1 MTDDYDFQEN
11 TDILPHDDTAPI
23 APLEQPSPI
32 EEMTELRDALQDQ
45 LVAYQNLLAE
55 LRELL
60 VTPAPTP
67 PPTSIGNPAQNTPL
81 NLDAVRDMDVMT
93 VKRRLDE
100 VLTTLKGR

>member
-1 MTDDYDFQEN
+1 MTDETDFQEN
-11 TDILPHDDTAPI
+11 ADVLPDDDTTPI
-23 APLEQPSPI
+23 APAEAPSPI

-55 LRELL
+55 LRGLL
-60 VTPAPTP
+60 ITPAPTP
-67 PPTSIGNPAQNTPL
+67 PPTSIGNPAQNSPL

-100 VLTTLKGR
+100 VLNTLKGR

>member
-11 TDILPHDDTAPI
+11 TDILPHDDTTPI
-23 APLEQPSPI
+23 APPEITPI

-55 LRELL
+55 LRGLL

-100 VLTTLKGR
+100 VLNTLKGR